1 MQLQV
6 ALDRMELD
14 VAVDMAART
23 AENADWIEVGTSLI
37 KRYGVR
43 SVSEIVAAA
52 GGTPVLADLKTADDA
67 ATEFGMAFERGARG
81 ATVLAA
87 TTDATIDRCAALA
100 ADAGADAVLDLL
112 ATSPE
117 RREHLLNRLPSDVV
131 LAEHVGRDARE
142 AGTGVAAALGA
153 WTRGRRVAVAGG
165 IGRREIEQLRAP
177 HPDLRVIIGSAI
189 TGAADP
195 ATAARD
201 VLTAMRG
208 ERG

>member
-14 VAVDMAART
+14 VAMRMAAGL
-23 AENADWIEVGTSLI
+23 AGNADWIEVGTSLI

-52 GGTPVLADLKTADDA
+52 GDTPVLADLKTADDA
-67 ATEFGMAFERGARG
+67 ATEFGMAFEHGARG
-81 ATVLAA
+81 ATVLGA

-112 ATSPE
+112 ATSPQ
-117 RREHLLNRLPSDVV
+117 RRQHLLTRVPSEVV
-131 LAEHVGRDARE
+131 LAEHLGKDARE
-142 AGTGVAAALGA
+142 AGPGVAAALDA

-165 IGRREIEQLRAP
+165 IGRHEIEQLRAA

-195 ATAARD
+195 AMAARD